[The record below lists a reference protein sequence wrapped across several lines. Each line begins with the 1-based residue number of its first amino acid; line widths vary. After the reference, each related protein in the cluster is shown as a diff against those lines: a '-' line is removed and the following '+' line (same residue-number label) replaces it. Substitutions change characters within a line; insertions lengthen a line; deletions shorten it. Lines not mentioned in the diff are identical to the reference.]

1 MTNMLTSMPV
11 IQYFFLLPVKD
22 IQCCYSVTQ
31 NFAYFSRFSNIL
43 LSAKKSLLPN
53 ILKSSCH
60 VGSVIG
66 GKITNTWFLI

>member
-31 NFAYFSRFSNIL
+31 NFAYCSRFSNIL
-43 LSAKKSLLPN
+43 LSVKKSIAPKYSE
-53 ILKSSCH
+53 IFCR
-60 VGSVIG
+60 VGSVIS